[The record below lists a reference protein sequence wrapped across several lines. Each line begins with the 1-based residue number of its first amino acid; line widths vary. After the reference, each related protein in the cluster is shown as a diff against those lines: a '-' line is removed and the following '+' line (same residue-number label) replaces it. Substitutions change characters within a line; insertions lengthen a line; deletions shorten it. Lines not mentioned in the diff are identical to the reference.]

1 MLENTQNAA
10 NAKRLP
16 DEREQT
22 KEDFENLCNERER
35 YRAKFENMKQL
46 YEYESQ
52 RNQQFRVEQEE
63 KLKAI
68 ESEKQ

>member
-10 NAKRLP
+10 HAKRLP

-35 YRAKFENMKQL
+35 YRAKFENVKQL
-46 YEYESQ
+46 YEFEAQ
-52 RNQQFRVEQEE
+52 RN
-63 KLKAI
+63 
-68 ESEKQ
+68 